1 MPCPRFLAAAD
12 LADAVLLDNQQTSP
26 QALSVPPAVGS
37 GLCMD
42 ASGFFQAA
50 RCGSTDS
57 DVGYYTTAFRFL
69 VKHRNKSP
77 PQRTSSP
84 SIYRWEKLGF
94 ITFHPSPKFFTI
106 LCLDVGDGAR
116 AHLHQQILGSKLDVL
131 ETHPFSIH
139 LFVLRYTLESF
150 DRAVWS
156 WRDVVRELETS
167 RLHRRFAT
175 ARDFDHM
182 HEIARHLIHST
193 EMLTTALS
201 VVECMINE
209 CDVVGSG
216 SDGQALAACRRELH
230 FVSSLMKAL
239 LHRSDALEK
248 RMENEIALV
257 SITIHTFSVGKIRQ
271 SAKSYTGFPHKCT
284 ARYFHCKPDR
294 IDFSARRADH

>member
-1 MPCPRFLAAAD
+1 
-12 LADAVLLDNQQTSP
+12 
-26 QALSVPPAVGS
+26 
-37 GLCMD
+37 MD

-69 VKHRNKSP
+69 VKHGNNSP

-106 LCLDVGDGAR
+106 FCLDVGDAAR
-116 AHLHQQILGSKLDVL
+116 AHLHQQILGSELTVL
-131 ETHPFSIH
+131 EGHPLSVHF
-139 LFVLRYTLESF
+139 LVLRYTLESF

-182 HEIARHLIHST
+182 HEIARHLIHSI

-201 VVECMINE
+201 VVDCMINE
-209 CDVVGSG
+209 CEIIGSG
-216 SDGQALAACRRELH
+216 SGSQASSACRRELH

-239 LHRSDALEK
+239 LHRSGALEK

-257 SITIHTFSVGKIRQ
+257 SITIYTFSVGKIRR
-271 SAKSYTGFPHKCT
+271 SANSYIGFSHKCT
-284 ARYFHCKPDR
+284 TRHLHRKPDR
-294 IDFSARRADH
+294 IDFPTRRADH